1 MRVLSDDRGPVSCWL
16 PIPGRWNYRGPPA
29 LIPVAERG
37 IMVQMRDVGCL
48 GHEAAATDAE
58 QQAMGN
64 RTRQGRQLRQQQQL
78 PAANGEPSVDSRW
91 PFVVSLKSEV

>member
-1 MRVLSDDRGPVSCWL
+1 
-16 PIPGRWNYRGPPA
+16 
-29 LIPVAERG
+29 
-37 IMVQMRDVGCL
+37 MVQMRDVGCL

-78 PAANGEPSVDSRW
+78 PAANGEPSV
-91 PFVVSLKSEV
+91 